1 MFIWKA
7 WKRVVSITLT
17 IILAL
22 CMFPLAEAEEQ
33 QPLVAHRVQLGD
45 ELLEVLECDEE
56 ALMSGNYPDS
66 TTQYSCLVWIDDI
79 DYEIPIQEGLV
90 AALATQGI
98 TENVELPYTVSVD
111 KDGNKD
117 IVVNID
123 MDADPEYVQAYVET
137 KRDEA
142 NEMYLEQNTDFAER
156 VLGESVTYISGYS
169 PCVFAEL
176 TIDQIA
182 ELLDSEEIQRID
194 YCDNSEPVLLS
205 DFPLFTSD
213 DLYNLTNVK
222 LTSTN
227 IDITK
232 QLYNVS
238 GWYVKIGQIELG
250 CPRASSVVKNSIHTY
265 GDNNERN
272 HADNVYA
279 VMHEIAPNA
288 TYYASGVYNLSGQD
302 EFYEGIEWLLGQHVD
317 IINISMGYLTYNV
330 YDTRSRWMDHIAFNH
345 DVHVINAA
353 GNKSDANPNRK
364 VVSPAMANNVITV
377 GNVEDNFTL
386 WSDSCYNKG
395 ESTYPSRMCKPDLS
409 APGCYYTS
417 SGTSYSAPMIAGT
430 IALMCNKWPT
440 LKSKQHLVKTALTVG
455 TSTSKSYDTNTGVD
469 SNFRKYGS
477 GVLDARRAFYI
488 INNNRY
494 VSLAEVSSSNTTATY
509 TFNVTSTSESVR
521 VGVTYTNRIVFP
533 SSDHSV
539 GGTPSGTIGNVS
551 IEVRSPSNA
560 LVESITSQYA
570 NVKVF
575 QFNPSDYGTG
585 TYTVII
591 KQLTPQSSGQ
601 VTKFSWGWR

>member
-33 QPLVAHRVQLGD
+33 QPLASHRVQLGG

-137 KRDEA
+137 KRDKA

-169 PCVFAEL
+169 PCVFVEL

-182 ELLDSEEIQRID
+182 ELLDSEEVQRID
-194 YCDNSEPVLLS
+194 YCDDSTPVLLS
-205 DFPLFTSD
+205 DVLPFTSD
-213 DLYNLTNVK
+213 DITNLNDVK
-222 LTSTN
+222 MESTSIN
-227 IDITK
+227 ITK

-238 GWYVKIGQIELG
+238 GWYVKIGQLEIG
-250 CPRASSVVKNSIHTY
+250 CPRASSVAKNSNHTY
-265 GDNNERN
+265 GSDDERN
-272 HADNVYA
+272 HADKVYT

-288 TYYASGVYNLSGQD
+288 TYYASGVDNLSGQD

-345 DVHVINAA
+345 DVHVVMAA
-353 GNKSDANPNRK
+353 GNDSSDG

-377 GNVEDNFTL
+377 GNVEDNFNL
-386 WSDSCYNKG
+386 RWSSSYNKG
-395 ESTYPSRMCKPDLS
+395 ESTYSSRMCKPDIS
-409 APGCYYTS
+409 APGCYPTG

-440 LKSKQHLVKTALTVG
+440 LKSKQHLVKMALTVG

-551 IEVRSPSNA
+551 IEVRSPSNT
-560 LVESITSQYA
+560 LVKSITSQYA

>member
-17 IILAL
+17 IMLAL

-66 TTQYSCLVWIDDI
+66 TTHYSCLVWIDDI

-137 KRDEA
+137 KRNKA

-169 PCVFAEL
+169 PCVFVEL

-182 ELLDSEEIQRID
+182 ELLDSEEVQRID
-194 YCDNSEPVLLS
+194 YCDDSTPVLLS
-205 DFPLFTSD
+205 DVLPFTSD
-213 DLYNLTNVK
+213 DITNLNDVK
-222 LTSTN
+222 MESTSIN
-227 IDITK
+227 ITK

-238 GWYVKIGQIELG
+238 GWYVKIGQLEIG
-250 CPRASSVVKNSIHTY
+250 CPRASSVAKNSNHTY
-265 GDNNERN
+265 GSDDERN
-272 HADNVYA
+272 HADKVYT

-288 TYYASGVYNLSGQD
+288 TYYASGVDNLSGQD

-345 DVHVINAA
+345 DVHVVMAA
-353 GNKSDANPNRK
+353 GNDSSDG

-377 GNVEDNFTL
+377 GNVEDNFNL
-386 WSDSCYNKG
+386 RWSSSYNKG
-395 ESTYPSRMCKPDLS
+395 ESTYSSRMCKPDIS
-409 APGCYYTS
+409 APGCYPTG

-440 LKSKQHLVKTALTVG
+440 LKSKQHLVKTALIVG
-455 TSTSKSYDTNTGVD
+455 TSTSKSYNTNTGVD

-494 VSLAEVSSSNTTATY
+494 VSLAEVSSSNTTATF
-509 TFNVTSTSESVR
+509 TFNVTSTSEPVR

-551 IEVRSPSNA
+551 IEVRSPSNSFVGS
-560 LVESITSQYA
+560 LTSQYA
-570 NVKVF
+570 NVKAF
-575 QFNPSDYGTG
+575 QFNPSAYGTG

>member
-1 MFIWKA
+1 MFYHRTWEKVISFVLLIA
-7 WKRVVSITLT
+7 MAMC
-17 IILAL
+17 ILPTAYADEL
-22 CMFPLAEAEEQ
+22 PSTE
-33 QPLVAHRVQLGD
+33 HKVQLGD
-45 ELLEVLECDEE
+45 ELLTVLGCDEE
-56 ALMSGNYPDS
+56 SLRSGDYPES
-66 TTQYSCLVWIDDI
+66 TIQYSCLVWIDDI

-90 AALATQGI
+90 AALATEGI
-98 TENVELPYTVSVD
+98 TEITELPYTVSID
-111 KDGNKD
+111 EDGNKD
-117 IVVNID
+117 IVVDID
-123 MDADPEYVQAYVET
+123 LEADHEYVQAYVVA
-137 KRDEA
+137 KRDKA
-142 NEMYLEQNTDFAER
+142 NEMYLVQNTDFAQR

-182 ELLDSEEIQRID
+182 DLLDSEEIQRID
-194 YCDNSEPVLLS
+194 YCDNSELALSSDVL
-205 DFPLFTSD
+205 PFTSD

-222 LTSTN
+222 LASTN
-227 IDITK
+227 INITK

-238 GWYVKIGQIELG
+238 GWNVKIGQLEIG
-250 CPRASSVVKNSIHTY
+250 CPRASSVVKNSNHTY
-265 GDNNERN
+265 GNDNERN
-272 HADNVYA
+272 HADKVYTI
-279 VMHEIAPNA
+279 MHEIAPNA
-288 TYYASGVYNLSGQD
+288 TYYASGVDDLAGQD
-302 EFYEGIEWLLGQHVD
+302 KFYEGIEWLLTQHVD

-345 DVHVINAA
+345 DVHVIMAA
-353 GNKSDANPNRK
+353 GNESSTGAR
-364 VVSPAMANNVITV
+364 SPAMANNIITV
-377 GNVEDNFTL
+377 GNVEDNFNL
-386 WSDSCYNKG
+386 RWSSSYNKG
-395 ESTYPSRMCKPDLS
+395 ESTYSSRMCKPDIS
-409 APGCYYTS
+409 APGCYPTG

-440 LKSKQHLVKTALTVG
+440 LKSKQHLVKTALIVG
-455 TSTSKSYDTNTGVD
+455 TSTSKSYNTNTDVD

-560 LVESITSQYA
+560 LVKSITSQYA

-591 KQLTPQSSGQ
+591 KQLIPQSSGQ